1 MDGHFSHWFVVKI
14 VQFVCWKDENNQKR
28 LSGISKKDQPDSI
41 FTNVNRWL
49 DFVKSGHTD
58 FYLQSPLFSM
68 DEKVATQTVEILLGK
83 LVRKKSLDLRR
94 ILQNFLARTSGI
106 IK

>member
-1 MDGHFSHWFVVKI
+1 
-14 VQFVCWKDENNQKR
+14 
-28 LSGISKKDQPDSI
+28 
-41 FTNVNRWL
+41 
-49 DFVKSGHTD
+49 
-58 FYLQSPLFSM
+58 M